1 VKLGEVVSQR
11 ELEAIV
17 RRKKAENQRIV
28 FTNGCFDLLHPG
40 HIRLLEESRSLGDV
54 LIVGINTDESV
65 RRNKGASR
73 PLIPQQERA
82 EVLASLEAVDY
93 VVAFDEPTPQELIA
107 SIVPDVLVKGAD
119 WGPNAVVGRAE
130 VEAAGG
136 RVVSIPLEPG
146 YSTTRI
152 IERIRNT
159 GNPRPLRA

>member
-1 VKLGEVVSQR
+1 MGEVVSQR
-11 ELEAIV
+11 ELVSVV
-17 RRKKAENQRIV
+17 RRKKAESQRIV

-40 HIRLLEESRSLGDV
+40 HIRLLEESRSLGDL

-65 RRNKGASR
+65 RGNKGANR

-82 EVLASLEAVDY
+82 EVLASLEPVDY
-93 VVAFDEPTPQELIA
+93 VVTFDEPTPQELIA
-107 SIVPDVLVKGAD
+107 SIVPNVLVKGAD

-130 VEAAGG
+130 VESAGG
-136 RVVSIPLEPG
+136 RVVLIALEPG

-159 GNPRPLRA
+159 GNLRTLRA